1 MSDTEVWPFCF
12 EFFFMKL
19 NHSAAVCGTLSSFF
33 QLMFVIWILR
43 RGNYKWVNS
52 IVKKNSLIFRWFVIF
67 CTFVFDVFV
76 FHLFDLL
83 KLVILIVSVFH
94 CACIICFLF
103 TNSSPYAGSTSFKRK
118 PYRFNCFE
126 RFMHSSMY
134 IFHRKLCLSSSY
146 HCFMHDLIEKMN
158 AYHWLLFFTL
168 LFLNRHTAYTDK
180 TSWMKLW
187 SLWKDKRA
195 MMKQCFWN
203 VRYCIVLGKWMLA

>member
-1 MSDTEVWPFCF
+1 MNLWLQEKLRKEEGKRFRQHSSNQTQTSKLLLSHYQMSDTEVWPFCF

-52 IVKKNSLIFRWFVIF
+52 IVKKNSLIFRWFVVFCIF
-67 CTFVFDVFV
+67 LFGVFV
-76 FHLFDLL
+76 FRLFGLL

-126 RFMHSSMY
+126 RFMHSSM
-134 IFHRKLCLSSSY
+134 
-146 HCFMHDLIEKMN
+146 
-158 AYHWLLFFTL
+158 
-168 LFLNRHTAYTDK
+168 
-180 TSWMKLW
+180 
-187 SLWKDKRA
+187 
-195 MMKQCFWN
+195 
-203 VRYCIVLGKWMLA
+203 